1 LKKEECTI
9 HKVQSLTDFHRM
21 FGLPKPKHPLIS
33 YIDINEMHYEPSEL
47 PAALIMDF
55 YKIAFKTNLCGKA
68 KYGQSYYDFGEGGLV
83 LTSLGISLMR
93 PTRPCIY
100 LTRKEQL

>member
-1 LKKEECTI
+1 
-9 HKVQSLTDFHRM
+9 M